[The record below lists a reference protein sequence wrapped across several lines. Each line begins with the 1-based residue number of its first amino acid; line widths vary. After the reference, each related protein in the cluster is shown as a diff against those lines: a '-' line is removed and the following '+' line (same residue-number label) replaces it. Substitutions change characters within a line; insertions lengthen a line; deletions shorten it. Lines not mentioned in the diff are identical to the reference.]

1 MTTRTT
7 PAEAADELTDLVT
20 LLPDWRL
27 HLRAANRAPNTIT
40 SYVGIGVRFAA
51 WLHEQGMPRDV
62 TRIRREHVEAYVAA
76 VLDRAPSPATAA
88 KHYRSL
94 QQLFRWLV
102 EDGELTHSPMERM
115 RPPAVPEKPV
125 PVIAEA
131 EMRSLLATTRGNT
144 FENRR
149 DAAVLRVLFDTG
161 VRSSE
166 LLGITVADLDFDAGV
181 AQVLG
186 KGRRPRAV
194 PFGAKTAEALR
205 RYLRARARHPLAAAT
220 PALWIGKKGPLS
232 ASGLAQLLDRRAAD
246 AEVGHFTRTSFATP
260 SRTSGSPMAVRSR
273 I

>member
-1 MTTRTT
+1 M
-7 PAEAADELTDLVT
+7 
-20 LLPDWRL
+20 
-27 HLRAANRAPNTIT
+27 
-40 SYVGIGVRFAA
+40 RFAA

-166 LLGITVADLDFDAGV
+166 LLGITVADLELRRRRRAG
-181 AQVLG
+181 ARQG
-186 KGRRPRAV
+186 SPSPRAV

-232 ASGLAQLLDRRAAD
+232 ASGLAQPLDRRAAD
-246 AEVGHFTRTSFATP
+246 AEVGQHSPAPVSPHLRAPVARTIW
-260 SRTSGSPMAVRSR
+260 RSGSR